1 VFVTVGCSSSSQQ
14 LGATRV
20 TPPPE
25 TAADKAAAA
34 AFPTTFISTRA
45 RVFDQQFIDTMVPHH
60 QLEIELAR
68 IALTRAQ
75 HDELRALAQEIVD
88 TQTVEINDMQEWR
101 QDWFGSR
108 ATPPMG
114 GAAEIAALRAAPEPF
129 DIAFIDALLPF
140 HQQAIDL
147 ANRAILEA
155 GQQDVLDLA
164 GAILASHSRQ
174 SLLLQSWRRDW

>member
-1 VFVTVGCSSSSQQ
+1 VLVTVGCSSSSQP
-14 LGATRV
+14 LGAPRV

-25 TAADKAAAA
+25 TADKVAAAA
-34 AFPTTFISTRA
+34 YPTAFVSSRA
-45 RVFDQQFIDTMVPHH
+45 RVFDQQFIDTMVQHH

-88 TQTVEINDMQEWR
+88 SQTVEINDMQEWR

-129 DIAFIDALLPF
+129 DIAFIDTLLPL

-174 SLLLQSWRRDW
+174 SLLLHSWRRDW